1 HASSLCGACADAC
14 PVRIDIPRM
23 LIELRR
29 EVDET
34 KIAPRTE
41 RAVFKAFGRPL
52 TCPVLY
58 RLAARITRLL
68 RRPFARHAPIRTLRP
83 AERGEPPGVFPATPA
98 TGPED
103 PREEAEAIRAQLA
116 ERWPEALE
124 RFRREFEKV
133 GGVFHRVP
141 TLTEVPQ
148 VVTGIARAR
157 EARRLVSWHPSQL
170 GADLGQALAA
180 RGLTPL
186 PMPPGEATNPTER
199 ARLRQLVASAE
210 LGLTGVDLAIAETGT
225 LVL

>member
-1 HASSLCGACADAC
+1 
-14 PVRIDIPRM
+14 M
-23 LIELRR
+23 
-29 EVDET
+29 
-34 KIAPRTE
+34 
-41 RAVFKAFGRPL
+41 
-52 TCPVLY
+52 
-58 RLAARITRLL
+58 ARIRAEMGKTRGL
-68 RRPFARHAPIRTLRP
+68 
-83 AERGEPPGVFPATPA
+83 FPATPA
-98 TGPED
+98 TRPEY

-186 PMPPGEATNPTER
+186 PMPPGQATTPTER
-199 ARLRQLVASAE
+199 ARPRQPAAS
-210 LGLTGVDLAIAETGT
+210 GDLALPDGDCAIAGA
-225 LVL
+225 